1 MKPLAWA
8 IQQHSFQLEGLL
20 IELRFSQENHFSLCA
35 VYASTRPPRAS
46 GIQAASSASGYLGRN
61 KIKIIYYNYWF
72 DLLYLF
78 SHLDSAAL
86 YLFVFCRRG
95 RDIYDVAFHVEELCF
110 RNLNIFEENAASA
123 SLCLLLTFPVGLN
136 ILGKFSTFSF
146 L

>member
-1 MKPLAWA
+1 MQSTQA
-8 IQQHSFQLEGLL
+8 QHRPEPVSSKLQAQPQDICGEIKL
-20 IELRFSQENHFSLCA
+20 ILF
-35 VYASTRPPRAS
+35 
-46 GIQAASSASGYLGRN
+46 
-61 KIKIIYYNYWF
+61 KYNYWF

-95 RDIYDVAFHVEELCF
+95 RNIYDFLFHVEELCF
-110 RNLNIFEENAASA
+110 RNLNLFEENAASA